1 MVCIIRS
8 TPSATPRPWLGL
20 IVVTCGGDGEPPALR
35 PWHGRPAVAA
45 AIETAHPEAPEWAL
59 AVEGD
64 AAAFDR
70 FGLPLLLVEPGRG
83 LAGCI
88 LAGLEWTAARAAET
102 AWLLSIRGDVPEV
115 SPGVAARLAAA
126 VSGGAADMACVLRD
140 GRPDFGCGLYP
151 VGGRRR
157 LRRALARDPA
167 GALTRWTAGA
177 RIAGIEADE
186 SSRGRDPVR

>member
-20 IVVTCGGDGEPPALR
+20 IVVTYGGDGEHPALR
-35 PWHGRPAVAA
+35 PWHGRPMVAS
-45 AIETAHPEAPEWAL
+45 AIEAARGEAPEWAM

-64 AAAFDR
+64 AAAFHR
-70 FGLPLLLVEPGRG
+70 FGLPLLMVEPGRG

-115 SPGVAARLAAA
+115 SPGVASRLAAA
-126 VSGGAADMACVLRD
+126 VGGGAADMACVLRH

-167 GALTRWTAGA
+167 GALTLWTAAA
-177 RIAGIEADE
+177 RIAGIEADRQ
-186 SSRGRDPVR
+186 SRGRHPAQ